1 MTTVLVALVC
11 LAIGW
16 SLGRW
21 RQGVAENRGEAAV
34 RRALTEYFPSPAYH
48 LLNNVTLPTED
59 GTTQVDHIL
68 LSRFG
73 IFVLESK
80 HYTGWILGNPSAA
93 QWTQVLYK
101 KHYKFQNPI
110 HQNRKHIVVIAKLLD
125 FVPVEHVRSVVVF
138 TGDATF
144 KTDRL
149 PGVMPLAELKS
160 HVAGFAVEVMSE
172 NRLQFCVGRLEFY
185 RKAISKQTDV
195 EHVEHLRRKFGD
207 AA

>member
-1 MTTVLVALVC
+1 MTTFLVALAC
-11 LAIGW
+11 LAVGW

-34 RRALTEYFPSPAYH
+34 RRNLTEHFPSPHYH

-68 LSRFG
+68 VSRFG
-73 IFVLESK
+73 IFILESK
-80 HYTGWILGNPSAA
+80 HYTGRIFGNPSAP

-110 HQNRKHIVVIAKLLD
+110 HQNRKHVAAVAKLLD
-125 FVPVEHVRSVVVF
+125 FLPTEHVHSVVVF

-144 KTDRL
+144 KTER
-149 PGVMPLAELKS
+149 PSGVVSLGELKR
-160 HVAGFAVEVMSE
+160 HLAGFETEAMSE
-172 NRLQFCVGRLEFY
+172 NRLQFCVGRLECH
-185 RKAISKQTDV
+185 RKALTKQTDI
-195 EHVEHLRRKFGD
+195 EHIAHLRRKFGD